1 MGAQLSGW
9 PCAGAQARAVLECRL
24 SLSSG
29 THCVQDLI
37 ALVVQHGLIIV
48 FATTLA
54 ARIGVPVPAAPLL
67 VVAGGLAVGGALSLP
82 ALLAVAVVA
91 NVLGDAVWFAAGRRY
106 GHRVL
111 GLLCRISLSP
121 DSCVRQSE
129 ALILRW
135 GGSSLVAAKFVPGVS
150 VVAAPMA
157 GAVGMSVARFVG
169 YDALGGAVWSLVFL
183 GLGAVFSLQIQELL
197 DALARAGAAATGLLV
212 LGIAGFVLWR
222 YLRRRRFRDAAAMPR
237 ITQAELHALI
247 DEGAAPVILDV
258 RSSAAAGLDVRH
270 IPGARL
276 VELSE
281 VADHAPRLPRDR
293 EIVLYCNC
301 PNEASAATAAQAL
314 RAAGLQRVRPLAGG
328 LDGWAATGGA
338 VAEGRPPPLSG
349 L

>member
-1 MGAQLSGW
+1 M
-9 PCAGAQARAVLECRL
+9 QA
-24 SLSSG
+24 
-29 THCVQDLI
+29 LI
-37 ALVVQHGLIIV
+37 ALVVQHGLIVV

-67 VVAGGLAVGGALSLP
+67 VVAGGLAVGGTLSLP

-91 NVLGDAVWFAAGRRY
+91 NVLGDAAWFVAGRRY

-157 GAVGMSVARFVG
+157 GAVGMSAARFVA

-183 GLGAVFSLQIQELL
+183 GLGAVFSTQIQELL
-197 DALARAGAAATGLLV
+197 DALARAGAAATALLLLSV
-212 LGIAGFVLWR
+212 AGFVLWR
-222 YLRRRRFRDAAAMPR
+222 YLRRRRFRDSAAMPR

-247 DEGAAPVILDV
+247 DGGAGPVILDV
-258 RSSAAAGLDVRH
+258 RSGAAAGLDLRH
-270 IPGARL
+270 IPGAWR

-281 VADHAPRLPRDR
+281 VAVHASQLPRDR

-314 RAAGLQRVRPLAGG
+314 RAAGLSRVRPLAGG
-328 LDGWAATGGA
+328 LDGWAATGRA

-349 L
+349 EREPSGRVDRP